1 MGNQTV
7 SNRMAK
13 DKKRRIVLLDTHAII
28 HRAYHALPDFATA
41 SGEPTG
47 ALYGV
52 STMILSIVSS
62 LNPDYIIACY
72 DMPGGTFRSEATA
85 TYKANRKKNDDELND
100 QIKKSRA
107 LMDAFGIPY
116 YEMKGYEADDLLGTL
131 SEILKKDKE
140 NEIII
145 SSGDMDTLQL
155 VDGKRVQVFTLK
167 RGLTDTVLYDE
178 KAVKE
183 RFGFGPK
190 LLPDYKGLRGD
201 PSDNI
206 IGIAGIG
213 EKTATTLIT
222 EFGTIENIYKKL
234 KKNKEDFKKAGITD
248 RIIKLLEEGEEE
260 ALFSKTLATIMRE
273 VPVDFSLPK
282 KVWKESASI
291 ENIEKVFGQFEF
303 KSLIPRFKKA
313 LTGEDVVEVKE
324 DVQKTQDVSNE
335 ELRKVSIA
343 LWLVDSEKIN
353 PKMDDILHF
362 AKTNNFNDAKK
373 FIWTEVKK
381 KNLEKVYEEIEAP
394 IIPVIKKMEDHGVIL
409 DTKYLKKLSTEYH
422 KQLEILEKEIY
433 TLAKEEFN
441 IKSPKQL
448 SEILFTKMGL
458 PTKGIKKSAS
468 GGYSTDISTL
478 EKLEEEYEIIKKIID
493 FRELQKLL
501 STYIDTLPLLV
512 KEDGRLHAEFIQH
525 GSSTGRFSSNNPNL
539 QNIPIRS
546 DLGRAIRNAF
556 VAERGWKLVS
566 FDYSQIELRIAAMF
580 SGDEYMIKTFNEGK
594 DIHAA
599 VAAKVFNVSE
609 DKVDREMRRMAKI
622 INFGILYGM
631 GVLALKKNIGTSKE
645 EAQKFYDEYFEQF
658 KSIKDYL
665 DDTKNFVRKFG
676 YTETLFKR
684 RRYFGGI
691 NSTLPFIRAM
701 AERMAINAPIQ
712 GTNADIVKVAMKMI
726 DERIEKEGLSDKV
739 FPILQIHDE
748 LVYEMEESVV
758 EKIVPIIEDI
768 MEHVLENSFIHYK
781 PEVPIEVNFAIG
793 DNWGEL
799 K

>member
-1 MGNQTV
+1 MSKEN
-7 SNRMAK
+7 
-13 DKKRRIVLLDTHAII
+13 KKRIVLLDTHAII

-47 ALYGV
+47 ALYGL
-52 STMILSIVSS
+52 STMVLSILNT

-72 DMPGGTFRSEATA
+72 DMPGGTFRSEATV

-100 QIKKSRA
+100 QIKKSRD
-107 LMDAFGIPY
+107 LMDAFSIPY
-116 YEMKGYEADDLLGTL
+116 YEKKGYEADDLLGTL
-131 SEILKKDKE
+131 AEILKKDKD

-155 VDGKRVQVFTLK
+155 VDKKAVQVFTLK

-222 EFGTIENIYKKL
+222 EFGTIEDIYKKL
-234 KKNKEDFKKAGITD
+234 SKDKAAFKKAGITD
-248 RIIKLLEEGEEE
+248 RIVKLLEEGEEE
-260 ALFSKTLATIMRE
+260 ALFSKTLATIMRD
-273 VPVDFSLPK
+273 VPVEFSLPK
-282 KVWKESASI
+282 KIWKESVSL
-291 ENIEKVFGQFEF
+291 ENIEKVCERFEF
-303 KSLIPRFKKA
+303 KSLSGRFKKV
-313 LTGEDVVEVKE
+313 LTGEGAPEVKE
-324 DVQKTQDVSNE
+324 DVQESQNISNE
-335 ELRKVSIA
+335 DLRKVAIA
-343 LWLVDSEKIN
+343 LWLIDSEKIN
-353 PKMDDILHF
+353 AKIEDILNF
-362 AKTNNFNDAKK
+362 AKTRNFEEAKK
-373 FIWTEVKK
+373 IIWKEVKK
-381 KNLEKVYEEIEAP
+381 RNLEKVYEEIEAP
-394 IIPVIKKMEDHGVIL
+394 IIPVIKKMEDRGVLL
-409 DTKYLKKLSTEYH
+409 DTRYLKKLSKDYH
-422 KQLEILEKEIY
+422 KKLEILEKDIY
-433 TLAKEEFN
+433 KISGEEFN

-448 SEILFTKMGL
+448 SEVLFTKMAL

-478 EKLEEEYEIIKKIID
+478 EKLEEEHKIIKKIID

-501 STYIDTLPLLV
+501 STYIDVLPDLV

-539 QNIPIRS
+539 QNIPTRS
-546 DLGRAIRNAF
+546 DLGRAIRDAF
-556 VAERGWKLVS
+556 VAESGWKLVS

-594 DIHAA
+594 DIHGA
-599 VAAKVFNVSE
+599 VAAKVFNVAE

-691 NSTLPFIRAM
+691 NSKLPFIRAM

-712 GTNADIVKVAMKMI
+712 GTSADIIKLAMKMV

-748 LVYEMEESVV
+748 LIYEIKEDVV
-758 EKIVPIIEDI
+758 EKVTPIIKDI
-768 MEHVLENSFIHYK
+768 MEHVLENSFIKYK
-781 PEVPIEVNFAIG
+781 PEVPLDVNFAAG
-793 DNWGEL
+793 NNWGS
-799 K
+799 

>member
-1 MGNQTV
+1 MPKEN
-7 SNRMAK
+7 
-13 DKKRRIVLLDTHAII
+13 KKRIVLLDTHAII

-47 ALYGV
+47 ALYGL
-52 STMILSIVSS
+52 STMILSILGT

-100 QIKKSRA
+100 QIKKSRD
-107 LMDAFGIPY
+107 LMDAFSIPY
-116 YEMKGYEADDLLGTL
+116 YEKKGYEADDLLGTL
-131 SEILKKDKE
+131 AEILKKDKD

-155 VDGKRVQVFTLK
+155 VDKKAVQVFTLK

-190 LLPDYKGLRGD
+190 MLPDYKGLRGD

-222 EFGTIENIYKKL
+222 EFGTIEDIYKKL
-234 KKNKEDFKKAGITD
+234 AKDKAAFKKAGITD
-248 RIIKLLEEGEEE
+248 RIVKLLEEGQEE
-260 ALFSKTLATIMRE
+260 ALFSKTLATIMRD
-273 VPVDFSLPK
+273 VPVEFSMPEK
-282 KVWKESASI
+282 KWKDSANL
-291 ENIEKVFGQFEF
+291 ENIEKVCERFEF
-303 KSLIPRFKKA
+303 KSLAGRFKKV
-313 LTGEDVVEVKE
+313 LTGESAPEVKE
-324 DVQKTQDVSNE
+324 DVQESQNVSDE
-335 ELRKVSIA
+335 DLRKVSIA
-343 LWLVDSEKIN
+343 LWLIDSEKIN
-353 PKMDDILHF
+353 AKMDDILNF
-362 AKTNNFNDAKK
+362 AKTKNFDEAKK
-373 FIWTEVKK
+373 IIWKEVKK
-381 KNLEKVYEEIEAP
+381 RNLEKVYEEIEAP
-394 IIPVIKKMEDHGVIL
+394 IIPVIKKMQDRGVRL
-409 DTKYLKKLSTEYH
+409 DTSYLKKLSTEYH
-422 KQLEILEKEIY
+422 KKLEILEKDIY
-433 TLAKEEFN
+433 KLAGEEFN

-448 SEILFTKMGL
+448 SEILFTKMAL

-478 EKLEEEYEIIKKIID
+478 EKLEEEYPIIKKIID

-501 STYIDTLPLLV
+501 STYIDVLPALV

-539 QNIPIRS
+539 QNIPTRS
-546 DLGRAIRNAF
+546 DLGRAIRDAF
-556 VAERGWKLVS
+556 VAEPGWKLVS
-566 FDYSQIELRIAAMF
+566 FDYSQVELRIAAMF
-580 SGDEYMIKTFNEGK
+580 SGDEYMIRTFKEGK

-599 VAAKVFNVSE
+599 VAAKVFKVPE
-609 DKVDREMRRMAKI
+609 EKVDKEMRRMAKI

-631 GVLALKKNIGTSKE
+631 GVLALKKNISTSKE

-658 KSIKDYL
+658 SSIKDYL

-712 GTNADIVKVAMKMI
+712 GTSADIIKLAMKMV

-748 LVYEMEESVV
+748 LIYEIKEDVA
-758 EKIVPIIEDI
+758 EKVAPVIEDI
-768 MEHVLENSFIHYK
+768 MEHVLENSFIKYK
-781 PEVPIEVNFAIG
+781 PEVPLDVNFAVG
-793 DNWGEL
+793 NNWGEL

>member
-1 MGNQTV
+1 MK
-7 SNRMAK
+7 K
-13 DKKRRIVLLDTHAII
+13 DKNKTRIVLLDTHAII
-28 HRAYHALPDFATA
+28 HRAYHALPDFSTA

-47 ALYGV
+47 ALYGL
-52 STMILSIVSS
+52 STMILSIIST
-62 LNPDYIIACY
+62 LEPDHIIACY
-72 DMPGGTFRSEATA
+72 DMPGGTFRSEADV

-116 YEMKGYEADDLLGTL
+116 YEKKGFEADDLLGTL
-131 SEILKKDKE
+131 AEVLKKDKT
-140 NEIII
+140 NEVII

-155 VDGKRVQVFTLK
+155 VDGKKVQVFTLK

-178 KAVKE
+178 KAVKL

-222 EFGTIENIYKKL
+222 EFGTIEDIYKKL
-234 KKNKEDFKKAGITD
+234 KKDKTAFKKAGVTD
-248 RIIKLLEEGEEE
+248 RIVKLLEEGEEE
-260 ALFSKTLATIMRE
+260 ALFSKTLATIMRD
-273 VPVDFSLPK
+273 VPVEFSLPEK
-282 KVWKESASI
+282 KWIESVNL
-291 ENIEKVFGQFEF
+291 ENVEKVCERFEF
-303 KSLIPRFKKA
+303 KTLAGRFHKII
-313 LTGEDVVEVKE
+313 TGENPVQKEVEGTKEEDISKE
-324 DVQKTQDVSNE
+324 DLK
-335 ELRKVSIA
+335 KVSIA
-343 LWLVDSEKIN
+343 LWVIDSEKNN
-353 PKMDDILHF
+353 PKLEDIYKW
-362 AKTNNFNDAKK
+362 AKTRDFSEAKK
-373 FIWTEVKK
+373 KIWKEVKK
-381 KNLEKVYEEIEAP
+381 KSLEKVYEEIEAP
-394 IIPVIKKMEDHGVIL
+394 IIPIVKKMEDRGVLI
-409 DTKYLKKLSTEYH
+409 DVKYLKNLGKDYH
-422 KQLEILEKEIY
+422 KKLEKIEKEIY
-433 TLAKEEFN
+433 ELAGEEFN

-448 SEILFTKMGL
+448 GEILFTKMNL

-478 EKLEEEYEIIKKIID
+478 EKLEEENKIIKKIID

-501 STYIDTLPLLV
+501 STYIDVLPDMV
-512 KEDGRLHAEFIQH
+512 AEDGRLHAEFIQH
-525 GSSTGRFSSNNPNL
+525 GAATGRFSSNNPNL
-539 QNIPIRS
+539 QNIPTRS
-546 DLGRAIRNAF
+546 DLGRAIRDAF
-556 VAERGWKLVS
+556 IATPGYKLVS
-566 FDYSQIELRIAAMF
+566 FDYSQVELRIAAMF

-599 VAAKVFNVSE
+599 VAAKVFDVPE
-609 DKVDREMRRMAKI
+609 EKVDKEMRRMAKI

-645 EAQKFYDEYFEQF
+645 EAQKFYDEYFEKF
-658 KSIKDYL
+658 SSIKNYL
-665 DDTKNFVRKFG
+665 DETKNFVRAHG

-691 NSTLPFIRAM
+691 NSTMPFVRAM

-712 GTNADIVKVAMKMI
+712 GTSADIIKIAMKMI
-726 DERIEKEGLSDKV
+726 DEKIEKEKLSQKV

-748 LVYEMEESVV
+748 LIFEIEESLV
-758 EKIVPIIEDI
+758 EKVAPEIKNI
-768 MEHVLENSFIHYK
+768 MEHVLENSFIKYK
-781 PEVPIEVNFAIG
+781 PEVPLDVNFAVG
-793 DNWGEL
+793 NNWGEL

>member
-1 MGNQTV
+1 MSKEN
-7 SNRMAK
+7 
-13 DKKRRIVLLDTHAII
+13 KKRIVLLDTHAII

-47 ALYGV
+47 ALYGL
-52 STMILSIVSS
+52 STMILSILGT

-72 DMPGGTFRSEATA
+72 DMPGGTFRSDATA

-100 QIKKSRA
+100 QIKKSRD
-107 LMDAFGIPY
+107 LMDAFSIPY
-116 YEMKGYEADDLLGTL
+116 YEKKGYEADDLLGTL
-131 SEILKKDKE
+131 AEILKKDKD

-155 VDGKRVQVFTLK
+155 VDKKAVQVFTLK

-222 EFGTIENIYKKL
+222 EFGTIEDIYKKL
-234 KKNKEDFKKAGITD
+234 AKDKTAFKKAGITD
-248 RIIKLLEEGEEE
+248 RIVKLLEEGQEE
-260 ALFSKTLATIMRE
+260 ALFSKTLATIMRD
-273 VPVDFSLPK
+273 VPVEFSMPEK
-282 KVWKESASI
+282 KWKDSANL
-291 ENIEKVFGQFEF
+291 ENIEKVCERFEF
-303 KSLIPRFKKA
+303 KSLAGRFKKV
-313 LTGEDVVEVKE
+313 LTGESAPEVKE
-324 DVQKTQDVSNE
+324 DVQESQNVSDE
-335 ELRKVSIA
+335 DLRKVSIA
-343 LWLVDSEKIN
+343 LWLIDSEKIN
-353 PKMDDILHF
+353 AKMDDILNF
-362 AKTNNFNDAKK
+362 AKTKNFDEAKK
-373 FIWTEVKK
+373 IIWKEVKK
-381 KNLEKVYEEIEAP
+381 RNLEKVYEEIEAP
-394 IIPVIKKMEDHGVIL
+394 IIPVIKKMQDRGVRL
-409 DTKYLKKLSTEYH
+409 DTAYLKKLSTEYH
-422 KQLEILEKEIY
+422 KKLEILEKDIY
-433 TLAKEEFN
+433 KLAGEEFN

-448 SEILFTKMGL
+448 SEILFTKMAL

-478 EKLEEEYEIIKKIID
+478 EKLEEEYPIIKKIID

-501 STYIDTLPLLV
+501 STYIDVLPALV

-539 QNIPIRS
+539 QNIPTRS
-546 DLGRAIRNAF
+546 DLGRAIRDAF
-556 VAERGWKLVS
+556 VAEPGWKLVS
-566 FDYSQIELRIAAMF
+566 FDYSQVELRIAAMF
-580 SGDEYMIKTFNEGK
+580 SGDEYMIRTFKEGK

-599 VAAKVFNVSE
+599 VAAKVFKVPE
-609 DKVDREMRRMAKI
+609 EKVDKEMRRMAKI

-658 KSIKDYL
+658 SSIKNYL

-712 GTNADIVKVAMKMI
+712 GTSADIIKLAMKMV

-748 LVYEMEESVV
+748 LIYEIKEDVA
-758 EKIVPIIEDI
+758 EKVAPIIEDI
-768 MEHVLENSFIHYK
+768 MEHVLENSFIKYK
-781 PEVPIEVNFAIG
+781 PEVPLDVNFAVG
-793 DNWGEL
+793 NNWGEL

>member
-72 DMPGGTFRSEATA
+72 DMPGGTFRSEATP

>member
-1 MGNQTV
+1 MK
-7 SNRMAK
+7 K
-13 DKKRRIVLLDTHAII
+13 DNNKKRIVLLDTHAII
-28 HRAYHALPDFATA
+28 HRAYHAIPDFSTS

-47 ALYGV
+47 ALYGL
-52 STMILSIVSS
+52 SSMILSIVGT
-62 LNPDYIIACY
+62 LDPDFIIACY

-100 QIKKSRA
+100 QIKKSRD

-116 YEMKGYEADDLLGTL
+116 YEKKGFEADDLLGTL
-131 SEILKKDKE
+131 AETFKQDKN
-140 NEIII
+140 NEVII

-155 VDGKRVQVFTLK
+155 VDGKKVQVFTLK
-167 RGLTDTVLYDE
+167 KGLTDTVLYDE
-178 KAVKE
+178 KAVKL

-222 EFGTIENIYKKL
+222 EFGTIEDIYKKL
-234 KKNKEDFKKAGITD
+234 KKDKTLFKKAGVTD
-248 RIIKLLEEGEEE
+248 RIVKLLEEGEEE
-260 ALFSKTLATIMRE
+260 AMFSKTLATIMRD
-273 VPVDFSLPK
+273 VPIEFSLPEK
-282 KVWKESASI
+282 AWRDSI
-291 ENIEKVFGQFEF
+291 SFKNVEKICERFEF
-303 KSLIPRFKKA
+303 KTLPNRFNKILNGEELTPKKLEEKVEEDIPK
-313 LTGEDVVEVKE
+313 D
-324 DVQKTQDVSNE
+324 

-343 LWLVDSEKIN
+343 LWVIDSEKN
-353 PKMDDILHF
+353 NAKLEDIYNF
-362 AKTNNFNDAKK
+362 AKTRDFAEAKK
-373 FIWTEVKK
+373 IIWKEVKK
-381 KNLEKVYEEIEAP
+381 KGLEKVYEEIEAP
-394 IIPVIKKMEDHGVIL
+394 IIPVIKKMEDRGVLI
-409 DTKYLKKLSTEYH
+409 DVKYLKNLGKDYH
-422 KQLEILEKEIY
+422 KKLEKIEKEIY
-433 TLAKEEFN
+433 ELADEEFN

-448 SEILFTKMGL
+448 GEILFTKMNL

-478 EKLEEEYEIIKKIID
+478 EKLEEENKIIKKIID

-501 STYIDTLPLLV
+501 STYIDVLPDMV
-512 KEDGRLHAEFIQH
+512 AEDGRLHAEFIQH
-525 GSSTGRFSSNNPNL
+525 GAATGRFSSNNPNL
-539 QNIPIRS
+539 QNIPTRS
-546 DLGRAIRNAF
+546 DLGRAIRDAF
-556 VAERGWKLVS
+556 IATPGYKLVS
-566 FDYSQIELRIAAMF
+566 FDYSQVELRIAAMF

-599 VAAKVFNVSE
+599 VAAKVFDVPE
-609 DKVDREMRRMAKI
+609 EKVDKEMRRMAKI

-658 KSIKDYL
+658 SSIKNYL
-665 DDTKNFVRKFG
+665 DETKNFVRAHG

-691 NSTLPFIRAM
+691 NSKLPFIRAM

-712 GTNADIVKVAMKMI
+712 GTSADVIKIAMKMI
-726 DERIEKEGLSDKV
+726 DEKIEKENLGQKV

-748 LVYEMEESVV
+748 LIFEIEESLV
-758 EKIVPIIEDI
+758 EKIAPEIQNI
-768 MEHVLENSFIHYK
+768 MEHVLENSFIKYK
-781 PEVPIEVNFAIG
+781 PEVPLDVNFAVG
-793 DNWGEL
+793 NNWGEL

>member
-1 MGNQTV
+1 
-7 SNRMAK
+7 
-13 DKKRRIVLLDTHAII
+13 
-28 HRAYHALPDFATA
+28 ALPDFATA

>member
-1 MGNQTV
+1 M
-7 SNRMAK
+7 
-13 DKKRRIVLLDTHAII
+13 DKKNKKRIVLLDTHAII

-47 ALYGV
+47 ALYGL
-52 STMILSIVSS
+52 STMILSIAST

-107 LMDAFGIPY
+107 LMDAFSIPY
-116 YEMKGYEADDLLGTL
+116 YEKKGYEADDLLGTL
-131 SEILKKDKE
+131 SEILKKDKD

-155 VDGKRVQVFTLK
+155 VDKKQVQVFTLK

-178 KAVKE
+178 KVVKD

-222 EFGTIENIYKKL
+222 EFGTIEEIYKKL
-234 KKNKEDFKKAGITD
+234 KKGKEVFKKAGITD

-260 ALFSKTLATIMRE
+260 ALFSKTLATIMCT

-282 KVWKESASI
+282 KSWKELI
-291 ENIEKVFGQFEF
+291 DFKHIEKVFERFEF
-303 KSLIPRFKKA
+303 KSLGARFRKVI
-313 LTGEDVVEVKE
+313 TGENIPLPVVEDEKE
-324 DVQKTQDVSNE
+324 KQNISDE

-343 LWLVDSEKIN
+343 LWLLDSEKTN
-353 PKMDDILHF
+353 PKIDDILDF
-362 AKTNNFNDAKK
+362 AKTKNFDEAKK
-373 FIWTEVKK
+373 IIWKEVKK
-381 KNLEKVYEEIEAP
+381 RNLEKVYEEIEAP
-394 IIPVIKKMEDHGVIL
+394 IIPVIKKMEDRGVL
-409 DTKYLKKLSTEYH
+409 LNTKYLKNLSTDYH
-422 KQLEILEKEIY
+422 AKLEVLEKEIY
-433 TLAKEEFN
+433 NLAGEEFN

-448 SEILFTKMGL
+448 SEILFTKLAL

-478 EKLEEEYEIIKKIID
+478 EKLEDEYEIIKKIMD

-501 STYIDTLPLLV
+501 STYIDVLPDLV
-512 KEDGRLHAEFIQH
+512 REDGRLHAEFIQH

-539 QNIPIRS
+539 QNIPTRS

-556 VAERGWKLVS
+556 VAAPGFKFVS

-580 SGDEYMIKTFNEGK
+580 AGDEYMIKTFNEGK

-599 VAAKVFNVSE
+599 VAAKVFNVTE

-658 KSIKDYL
+658 SSIKNYL

-726 DERIEKEGLSDKV
+726 DERVNKEGLGDKV

-748 LVYEMEESVV
+748 LIYEIKEDVV
-758 EKIVPIIEDI
+758 EKVAPIIEDI
-768 MEHVLENSFIHYK
+768 MEHVLENSFINYK
-781 PEVPIEVNFAIG
+781 PEVPLGVNFAIG

>member
-622 INFGILYGM
+622 I
-631 GVLALKKNIGTSKE
+631 
-645 EAQKFYDEYFEQF
+645 
-658 KSIKDYL
+658 
-665 DDTKNFVRKFG
+665 
-676 YTETLFKR
+676 
-684 RRYFGGI
+684 I
-691 NSTLPFIRAM
+691 NP
-701 AERMAINAPIQ
+701 
-712 GTNADIVKVAMKMI
+712 
-726 DERIEKEGLSDKV
+726 
-739 FPILQIHDE
+739 
-748 LVYEMEESVV
+748 
-758 EKIVPIIEDI
+758 
-768 MEHVLENSFIHYK
+768 
-781 PEVPIEVNFAIG
+781 
-793 DNWGEL
+793 
-799 K
+799 

>member
-1 MGNQTV
+1 MENK
-7 SNRMAK
+7 N
-13 DKKRRIVLLDTHAII
+13 KKRRIVLLDTHAII

-131 SEILKKDKE
+131 SEILKKDKD

-178 KAVKE
+178 KTVKE

-190 LLPDYKGLRGD
+190 LLPDFKGLRGD

-234 KKNKEDFKKAGITD
+234 KKDKEAFKKVGITD
-248 RIIKLLEEGEEE
+248 RIVKLLEEGEEE

-273 VPVDFSLPK
+273 VPVKFSLPK
-282 KVWKESASI
+282 KVWKESASM

-303 KSLIPRFKKA
+303 KSLIPRFKKV
-313 LTGEDVVEVKE
+313 LTGEEVIEVKE

-343 LWLVDSEKIN
+343 LWLIDSEKTN
-353 PKMDDILHF
+353 PKMDDILNF
-362 AKTNNFNDAKK
+362 AKTQNFNDAKK
-373 FIWTEVKK
+373 VIWMEVKK

-409 DTKYLKKLSTEYH
+409 DTKYLKNLSSEYH
-422 KQLEILEKEIY
+422 KKLDILEKEIY
-433 TLAKEEFN
+433 KLAGEEFN

-478 EKLEEEYEIIKKIID
+478 EKLEEEFEIIKKIID

-539 QNIPIRS
+539 QNIPTRS

-556 VAERGWKLVS
+556 VAEKGFKFVS

-580 SGDEYMIKTFNEGK
+580 SGDDYMIKTFNEGK

-599 VAAKVFNVSE
+599 VAAKVFNVPE

-658 KSIKDYL
+658 SSIKNYL

-712 GTNADIVKVAMKMI
+712 GTSADIIKLAMKMA
-726 DERIEKEGLSDKV
+726 DERMEKEGLDNKV

-748 LVYEMEESVV
+748 LIYEIEESVADKAS
-758 EKIVPIIEDI
+758 KIIKDT
-768 MEHVLENSFIHYK
+768 MEHVLENSFIKYK
-781 PEVPIEVNFAIG
+781 PEVPLEVNFAIG

>member
-1 MGNQTV
+1 MSKEN
-7 SNRMAK
+7 
-13 DKKRRIVLLDTHAII
+13 KKRIVLLDTHAII

-47 ALYGV
+47 ALYGL
-52 STMILSIVSS
+52 STMILSILGT

-100 QIKKSRA
+100 QIKKSRD
-107 LMDAFGIPY
+107 LMDAFSIPY
-116 YEMKGYEADDLLGTL
+116 YEKKGYEADDLLGTL
-131 SEILKKDKE
+131 AEILKKDKD

-155 VDGKRVQVFTLK
+155 VDKKAVQVFTLK

-190 LLPDYKGLRGD
+190 MLPDYKGLRGD

-222 EFGTIENIYKKL
+222 EFGTIEDIYKKL
-234 KKNKEDFKKAGITD
+234 AKDKTAFKKAGITD
-248 RIIKLLEEGEEE
+248 RIVKLLEEGQEE
-260 ALFSKTLATIMRE
+260 ALFSKTLATIMRD
-273 VPVDFSLPK
+273 VPVDFSMPEK
-282 KVWKESASI
+282 KWKDSANL
-291 ENIEKVFGQFEF
+291 ENIEKVCERFEF
-303 KSLIPRFKKA
+303 KSLAGRFKKV
-313 LTGEDVVEVKE
+313 LTGESAPEVKE
-324 DVQKTQDVSNE
+324 DVQESQNVSDE
-335 ELRKVSIA
+335 DLRKVSIA
-343 LWLVDSEKIN
+343 LWLIDSEKIN
-353 PKMDDILHF
+353 AKMDDILNF
-362 AKTNNFNDAKK
+362 AKTKNFDEAKK
-373 FIWTEVKK
+373 TIWKEVKK
-381 KNLEKVYEEIEAP
+381 RNLEKVYEEIEAP
-394 IIPVIKKMEDHGVIL
+394 IIPVIKKMQDRGVRL

-422 KQLEILEKEIY
+422 KKLEILEKDIY
-433 TLAKEEFN
+433 KLAGEEFN

-448 SEILFTKMGL
+448 SEILFTKMAL

-478 EKLEEEYEIIKKIID
+478 EKLEEEYPIIKKIID

-501 STYIDTLPLLV
+501 STYIDVLPALV

-539 QNIPIRS
+539 QNIPTRS
-546 DLGRAIRNAF
+546 DLGRAIRDAF
-556 VAERGWKLVS
+556 VAESGWKLVS
-566 FDYSQIELRIAAMF
+566 FDYSQVELRIAAMF
-580 SGDEYMIKTFNEGK
+580 SGDEYMIRTFKEGK

-599 VAAKVFNVSE
+599 VAAKVFKVPE
-609 DKVDREMRRMAKI
+609 EKVDKEMRRMAKI

-658 KSIKDYL
+658 SSIKNYL

-712 GTNADIVKVAMKMI
+712 GTSADIIKLAMKMV

-748 LVYEMEESVV
+748 LIYEIKEDVA
-758 EKIVPIIEDI
+758 EKVAPIIEDI
-768 MEHVLENSFIHYK
+768 MEHVLENSFIKYK
-781 PEVPIEVNFAIG
+781 PEVPLDVNFVVG
-793 DNWGEL
+793 NNWGEL

>member
-1 MGNQTV
+1 MSKEN
-7 SNRMAK
+7 
-13 DKKRRIVLLDTHAII
+13 KKRIVLLDTHAII

-47 ALYGV
+47 ALYGL
-52 STMILSIVSS
+52 STMILSILGT

-100 QIKKSRA
+100 QIKKSRD
-107 LMDAFGIPY
+107 LMDAFSIPY
-116 YEMKGYEADDLLGTL
+116 YEKKGYEADDLLGTL
-131 SEILKKDKE
+131 AEILKKDKD

-155 VDGKRVQVFTLK
+155 VDKKAVQVFTLK

-178 KAVKE
+178 KAVKA

-190 LLPDYKGLRGD
+190 MLPDYKGLRGD

-222 EFGTIENIYKKL
+222 SFGTIEDIYKKL
-234 KKNKEDFKKAGITD
+234 AKDKTAFKKAGITD
-248 RIIKLLEEGEEE
+248 RIVKLLEEGQEE
-260 ALFSKTLATIMRE
+260 ALFSKTLATIMRD
-273 VPVDFSLPK
+273 VPVEFSMPEK
-282 KVWKESASI
+282 KWKDSANL
-291 ENIEKVFGQFEF
+291 ENIEKVCERFEF
-303 KSLIPRFKKA
+303 KSLSGRFKKV
-313 LTGEDVVEVKE
+313 LTGESAPEVKE
-324 DVQKTQDVSNE
+324 DVQESQNVSDE
-335 ELRKVSIA
+335 DLRKVSIA
-343 LWLVDSEKIN
+343 LWLIDSEKIN
-353 PKMDDILHF
+353 PKMDDILDF
-362 AKTNNFNDAKK
+362 AKTKNFDEAKK
-373 FIWTEVKK
+373 VIWKEVKK
-381 KNLEKVYEEIEAP
+381 RNLEKVYEEIEAP
-394 IIPVIKKMEDHGVIL
+394 IIPIVKKMQDRGVRL

-422 KQLEILEKEIY
+422 KKLEILEKQIY
-433 TLAKEEFN
+433 KLAGEEFN

-448 SEILFTKMGL
+448 SEILFTKMAL

-478 EKLEEEYEIIKKIID
+478 EKLEEDYPIIKKIID

-501 STYIDTLPLLV
+501 STYIDVLPALV
-512 KEDGRLHAEFIQH
+512 KEDGRLHAEFLQH
-525 GSSTGRFSSNNPNL
+525 GTSTGRFSSNNPNL
-539 QNIPIRS
+539 QNIPTRS
-546 DLGRAIRNAF
+546 DLGRAIRDAF
-556 VAERGWKLVS
+556 VAEPGWKLVS
-566 FDYSQIELRIAAMF
+566 FDYSQVELRIAAMF
-580 SGDEYMIKTFNEGK
+580 SGDEYMIRTFKEGK

-599 VAAKVFNVSE
+599 VAAKVFKVPE
-609 DKVDREMRRMAKI
+609 EKVDKEMRRMAKI

-658 KSIKDYL
+658 SSIKDYL

-726 DERIEKEGLSDKV
+726 DERMEKEGLSDKV

-748 LVYEMEESVV
+748 LIYEIKEDVA
-758 EKIVPIIEDI
+758 EKVAPIIEDI
-768 MEHVLENSFIHYK
+768 MEHVLENSFIKYK
-781 PEVPIEVNFAIG
+781 PEVPLDVNFAVG
-793 DNWGEL
+793 NNWGEL

>member
-1 MGNQTV
+1 MSKEN
-7 SNRMAK
+7 
-13 DKKRRIVLLDTHAII
+13 KKRIVLLDTHAII

-47 ALYGV
+47 ALYGL
-52 STMILSIVSS
+52 STMVLSILST

-100 QIKKSRA
+100 QIKKSRD
-107 LMDAFGIPY
+107 LMDAFSIPY
-116 YEMKGYEADDLLGTL
+116 YEKKGYEADDLLGTL
-131 SEILKKDKE
+131 AEILKKDKD

-155 VDGKRVQVFTLK
+155 VDKKQVQVFTLK

-178 KAVKE
+178 KAVKL

-222 EFGTIENIYKKL
+222 SFGTIEDIYKKL
-234 KKNKEDFKKAGITD
+234 AKDKTAFKKVGVTD
-248 RIIKLLEEGEEE
+248 RIVKLLEDGQEE
-260 ALFSKTLATIMRE
+260 ALFSKTLATIMRD
-273 VPVDFSLPK
+273 VPVDFSMPEK
-282 KVWKESASI
+282 KWKDSANL
-291 ENIEKVFGQFEF
+291 ENIEKVCERFEF
-303 KSLIPRFKKA
+303 KSLAGRFKKV
-313 LTGEDVVEVKE
+313 LTGESAPEIKE
-324 DVQKTQDVSNE
+324 DVQESQNVSNE
-335 ELRKVSIA
+335 DLRKVSIA
-343 LWLVDSEKIN
+343 LWLIDSEKIN
-353 PKMDDILHF
+353 AKMDDILNF
-362 AKTNNFNDAKK
+362 AKTKNFDEAKK
-373 FIWTEVKK
+373 IIWKEVKK
-381 KNLEKVYEEIEAP
+381 RNLEKVYEEIEAP
-394 IIPVIKKMEDHGVIL
+394 IIPVIKKMEDRGVLL
-409 DTKYLKKLSTEYH
+409 DTKYLKVLSKDYH
-422 KQLEILEKEIY
+422 SKLEILEKEIY
-433 TLAKEEFN
+433 KLAGEEFN

-448 SEILFTKMGL
+448 SEILFTKMAL

-478 EKLEEEYEIIKKIID
+478 EKLEEEYPIIKKIID

-501 STYIDTLPLLV
+501 STYIDVLPELV

-539 QNIPIRS
+539 QNIPTRT
-546 DLGRAIRNAF
+546 DLGRAIRDAF
-556 VAERGWKLVS
+556 IAEPGWKLVS
-566 FDYSQIELRIAAMF
+566 FDYSQVELRIAAMF
-580 SGDEYMIKTFNEGK
+580 SGDEYMIKTFKEGK

-599 VAAKVFNVSE
+599 VAAKVFGVTE
-609 DKVDREMRRMAKI
+609 DKVDKEMRRMAKI

-658 KSIKDYL
+658 SSIKNYL
-665 DDTKNFVRKFG
+665 DDTKNFVRKFS

-712 GTNADIVKVAMKMI
+712 GTNADIVKVAMKMV

-748 LVYEMEESVV
+748 LIYEIKADVA
-758 EKIVPIIEDI
+758 EKVAPIIEDI
-768 MEHVLENSFIHYK
+768 MEHVLENSFIKYK
-781 PEVPIEVNFAIG
+781 PEVPLDVNFAVG
-793 DNWGEL
+793 NNWGEL

>member
-1 MGNQTV
+1 MK
-7 SNRMAK
+7 K
-13 DKKRRIVLLDTHAII
+13 DNSKKRIVLLDTHAII
-28 HRAYHALPDFATA
+28 HRAYHALPDFSTS

-47 ALYGV
+47 ALYGL
-52 STMILSIVSS
+52 SSMILSIVGT
-62 LNPDYIIACY
+62 LNPDFIIACY
-72 DMPGGTFRSEATA
+72 DMPGGTFRSEADS

-100 QIKKSRA
+100 QIKKSRD

-116 YEMKGYEADDLLGTL
+116 YEKKGFEADDLLGTL
-131 SEILKKDKE
+131 AETLKQDKN
-140 NEIII
+140 NEVII

-155 VDGKRVQVFTLK
+155 VDGKKVQVFTLK
-167 RGLTDTVLYDE
+167 KGLTDTVLYDE
-178 KAVKE
+178 KAVKL

-222 EFGTIENIYKKL
+222 EFGTIEDIYKKL
-234 KKNKEDFKKAGITD
+234 KKDKTAFKKAGVTD
-248 RIIKLLEEGEEE
+248 RIVKLLEEGEEE
-260 ALFSKTLATIMRE
+260 ALFSKTLATIMRD
-273 VPVDFSLPK
+273 VPVEFSLPEK
-282 KVWKESASI
+282 TWRDSI
-291 ENIEKVFGQFEF
+291 SIKNVEKICERFEF
-303 KSLIPRFKKA
+303 KTLPSRFNKILNGEELPTKKEEEKVEEDIPK
-313 LTGEDVVEVKE
+313 D
-324 DVQKTQDVSNE
+324 

-343 LWLVDSEKIN
+343 LWVIDSEKN
-353 PKMDDILHF
+353 NAKLEDIYNF
-362 AKTNNFNDAKK
+362 AKTRNFDEAKK
-373 FIWTEVKK
+373 IIWKEVKK
-381 KNLEKVYEEIEAP
+381 KGLEKVYEEIEAP
-394 IIPVIKKMEDHGVIL
+394 IIPVIKKMEDRGVLI
-409 DTKYLKKLSTEYH
+409 DVKYLKNLGKDYH
-422 KQLEILEKEIY
+422 KKLEKIEKEIY
-433 TLAKEEFN
+433 ELAGEEFN

-448 SEILFTKMGL
+448 GEILFTKMNL

-468 GGYSTDISTL
+468 GGYSTDIGTL
-478 EKLEEEYEIIKKIID
+478 EKLEEENKIIKKIID

-501 STYIDTLPLLV
+501 STYIDVLPDMV
-512 KEDGRLHAEFIQH
+512 AEDGRLHAEFIQH
-525 GSSTGRFSSNNPNL
+525 GAATGRFSSNNPNL
-539 QNIPIRS
+539 QNIPTRS

-556 VAERGWKLVS
+556 IATPGYKLVS
-566 FDYSQIELRIAAMF
+566 FDYSQVELRIAAMF

-599 VAAKVFNVSE
+599 VAAKVFDVPE
-609 DKVDREMRRMAKI
+609 EKVDKEMRRMAKI

-645 EAQKFYDEYFEQF
+645 EAQKFYDEYFEKF
-658 KSIKDYL
+658 SSIRNYL
-665 DDTKNFVRKFG
+665 DETKNFVRAHG

-691 NSTLPFIRAM
+691 NSKLPFIRAM

-712 GTNADIVKVAMKMI
+712 GTSADVIKIAMKMI
-726 DERIEKEGLSDKV
+726 DERMEKENLSQKV

-748 LVYEMEESVV
+748 LIFEIEESLV
-758 EKIVPIIEDI
+758 EKVAPEIQNI
-768 MEHVLENSFIHYK
+768 MEHVLENSFIKYK
-781 PEVPIEVNFAIG
+781 PEVPLDVNFEVG

>member
-1 MGNQTV
+1 MNKTQ
-7 SNRMAK
+7 
-13 DKKRRIVLLDTHAII
+13 KKRIVLLDTHAII
-28 HRAYHALPDFATA
+28 HRAYHALPDFSTS

-47 ALYGV
+47 ALYGL
-52 STMILSIVSS
+52 STMILTLIQT

-72 DMPGGTFRSEATA
+72 DMPGGTFRSVATP

-100 QIKKSRA
+100 QIKKSRG

-116 YEMKGYEADDLLGTL
+116 YEKKGYEADDLLGTL
-131 SEILKKDKE
+131 SEILKKDGD
-140 NEIII
+140 NEVII

-155 VDGKRVQVFTLK
+155 VDKKQVQVFTLK

-178 KAVKE
+178 KAVKD

-222 EFGTIENIYKKL
+222 EFGTIQDIYKKL
-234 KKNKEDFKKAGITD
+234 KKDKEAFKKAGITD
-248 RIIKLLEEGEEE
+248 RIVKLLEEGEEE
-260 ALFSKTLATIMRE
+260 ALFSKTLATIVRD
-273 VPVDFSLPK
+273 VPVSFALPEK
-282 KVWKESASI
+282 KWREDVQL
-291 ENIEKVFGQFEF
+291 ENIEKFCTQFEF
-303 KSLIPRFKKA
+303 KSLPSRFRKI
-313 LTGEDVVEVKE
+313 LTGEVVPEKVEEEKE
-324 DVQKTQDVSNE
+324 INVSKE
-335 ELRKVSIA
+335 EIRKVSIA
-343 LWLVDSEKIN
+343 LWLIDSEKTN
-353 PKMDDILHF
+353 PKIDDILQF
-362 AKTNNFNDAKK
+362 GKTKDFDEAKK
-373 FIWTEVKK
+373 SIWKEVKK
-381 KNLEKVYEEIEAP
+381 RNLEKVYEEIEAP
-394 IIPVIKKMEDHGVIL
+394 IIPVIQKMEDRGVRL
-409 DTKYLKKLSTEYH
+409 DTQYLKTLSVDYH
-422 KQLEILEKEIY
+422 KKLEALEKEIH
-433 TLAKEEFN
+433 AFAGEEFN

-448 SEILFTKMGL
+448 SEILFTKLGL
-458 PTKGIKKSAS
+458 PTKGIKKSAT

-478 EKLEEEYEIIKKIID
+478 EKLEDDHEIIKKIID

-501 STYIDTLPLLV
+501 STYIDVLPDLV

-539 QNIPIRS
+539 QNIPTRS
-546 DLGRAIRNAF
+546 ELGRVIRNAF
-556 VAERGWKLVS
+556 VAAPGWKLIS

-580 SGDEYMIKTFNEGK
+580 AADDYMIKTFNEGK

-599 VAAKVFNVSE
+599 VAAKVFNVRE

-631 GVLALKKNIGTSKE
+631 GVLALKKNIGTTKE

-658 KSIKDYL
+658 SSIKNYL

-712 GTNADIVKVAMKMI
+712 GTSADIIKLAMKMI
-726 DERIEKEGLSDKV
+726 DDVIEKEGLSSSV

-748 LVYEMEESVV
+748 LIYEVKEDVV
-758 EKIVPIIEDI
+758 QKVAPMIETI
-768 MEHVLENSFIHYK
+768 MEQVLENSFIHHK
-781 PEVPIEVNFAIG
+781 PEVPLDVNFAVG
-793 DNWGEL
+793 DNWGDL

>member
-1 MGNQTV
+1 MPDLKN
-7 SNRMAK
+7 
-13 DKKRRIVLLDTHAII
+13 KKRIVLLDTHAII
-28 HRAYHALPDFATA
+28 HRAYHALPDFSTA

-47 ALYGV
+47 ALYGL
-52 STMILSIVSS
+52 STMILSIAST

-72 DMPGGTFRSEATA
+72 DMPGGTFRSEQAS

-107 LMDAFGIPY
+107 LMDAFSIPY
-116 YEMKGYEADDLLGTL
+116 YEKKGYEADDLLGTL
-131 SEILKKDKE
+131 AEILKKDND
-140 NEIII
+140 NEVII

-155 VDGKRVQVFTLK
+155 VDKKQVQVFTLK

-178 KAVKE
+178 KAVKD

-190 LLPDYKGLRGD
+190 MLPDYKGLRGD

-222 EFGTIENIYKKL
+222 EFGSIEDIYKKL
-234 KKNKEDFKKAGITD
+234 KKSKEAFKKAGITD
-248 RIIKLLEEGEEE
+248 RIVKLLEEGEEE
-260 ALFSKTLATIMRE
+260 ALFSKTLATIMRD
-273 VPVDFSLPK
+273 VPVEFSLPEK
-282 KVWKESASI
+282 HWKESVDFKH
-291 ENIEKVFGQFEF
+291 IEKVFERFEF
-303 KSLIPRFKKA
+303 KSLGSRFRKVI
-313 LTGEDVVEVKE
+313 TGENTQVEAIE
-324 DVQKTQDVSNE
+324 DQQETQSVSDE

-343 LWLVDSEKIN
+343 LWLIDSEKTN
-353 PKMDDILHF
+353 PKIDDILDF
-362 AKTNNFNDAKK
+362 AKTRSFDEAKK
-373 FIWTEVKK
+373 IIWKEVKK
-381 KNLEKVYEEIEAP
+381 RNLEKVYEEIEAP
-394 IIPVIKKMEDHGVIL
+394 IIPVIKKMEDRGVLL
-409 DTKYLKKLSTEYH
+409 DTKYLKVLSKDYH
-422 KQLEILEKEIY
+422 KKLDVLEKDIY
-433 TLAKEEFN
+433 KIAGEEFN

-448 SEILFTKMGL
+448 SEILFTKMAL

-478 EKLEEEYEIIKKIID
+478 EKLEDEYEIIKKIMD

-501 STYIDTLPLLV
+501 STYIDVLPDLV
-512 KEDGRLHAEFIQH
+512 REDGRLHAEFIQH

-539 QNIPIRS
+539 QNIPTRS

-556 VAERGWKLVS
+556 VAAPGFKFVS

-580 SGDEYMIKTFNEGK
+580 AGDEYMIKTFNEGK

-599 VAAKVFNVSE
+599 VAAKVFNVTE

-658 KSIKDYL
+658 GSIKNYL

-712 GTNADIVKVAMKMI
+712 GTSADIIKLAMKMI
-726 DERIEKEGLSDKV
+726 DGRIDKEGLNDKV

-748 LVYEMEESVV
+748 LIYEIEESVA
-758 EKIVPIIEDI
+758 EKASKIIEDT
-768 MEHVLENSFIHYK
+768 MEHVLENSFIKYI
-781 PEVPIEVNFAIG
+781 PEVPLNVNFAIG
-793 DNWGEL
+793 NNWGEL

>member
-1 MGNQTV
+1 MKENK
-7 SNRMAK
+7 S
-13 DKKRRIVLLDTHAII
+13 KKRIVLLDTHAII
-28 HRAYHALPDFATA
+28 HRAYHALPDFSTS

-47 ALYGV
+47 ALYGL
-52 STMILSIVSS
+52 STMILNLVSS
-62 LNPDYIIACY
+62 LNPNYIIACY
-72 DMPGGTFRSEATA
+72 DMPGGTFRSEVAV
-85 TYKANRKKNDDELND
+85 TYKANRKKGDDELID
-100 QIKKSRA
+100 QIKKSRS

-116 YEMKGYEADDLLGTL
+116 YEKKGFEADDLLGTL
-131 SEILKKDKE
+131 AEILKKDKT
-140 NEIII
+140 NEVIIA
-145 SSGDMDTLQL
+145 SGDMDTLQL
-155 VDGKRVQVFTLK
+155 VHKKQVKVFTLK
-167 RGLTDTVLYDE
+167 KGLNDTILYDE
-178 KAVKE
+178 DAVKE
-183 RFGFGPK
+183 RFGFGPE

-222 EFGTIENIYKKL
+222 TFGKIENIYKKL
-234 KKNKEDFKKAGITD
+234 KKDKKAFKEVGITD
-248 RIIKLLEEGEEE
+248 RIVGLLEEGEEE
-260 ALFSKTLATIMRE
+260 ALFSKTLATIVRDVTLE
-273 VPVDFSLPK
+273 FNFPEK
-282 KVWKESASI
+282 KWKDGVSF
-291 ENIEKVFGQFEF
+291 ENIEKICQRFEF
-303 KSLIPRFKKA
+303 RSLPARFRKI
-313 LTGEDVVEVKE
+313 LTGEDVPEEKPEEVLNVPE
-324 DVQKTQDVSNE
+324 D

-343 LWLVDSEKIN
+343 LWLIDSEKTN
-353 PKMDDILHF
+353 PKLEDILNF
-362 AKTNNFNDAKK
+362 AKTRDFDKAKK
-373 FIWTEVKK
+373 AIWKEVKK
-381 KNLEKVYEEIEAP
+381 RNLEKVYEEIEAP
-394 IIPVIKKMEDHGVIL
+394 IIPVISKMEKRGVLL
-409 DTKYLKKLSTEYH
+409 DVKYLKDLGKKYH
-422 KQLEILEKEIY
+422 KDLEIIEKEIY
-433 TLAKEEFN
+433 KLAGEEFN

-448 SEILFTKMGL
+448 SLVLFEKMGL

-478 EKLEEEYEIIKKIID
+478 EKLVDENKIIEKIIE

-501 STYIDTLPLLV
+501 STYIDVLPSLV
-512 KEDGRLHAEFIQH
+512 KEDGRLHADFIQH

-539 QNIPIRS
+539 QNIPTRT
-546 DLGRAIRNAF
+546 DLGRVIRNAF
-556 VAERGWKLVS
+556 VAEKKWKLVS

-594 DIHAA
+594 DIHSA
-599 VAAKVFNVSE
+599 VAAKVFNVSP

-658 KSIKDYL
+658 SSIKDYL

-691 NSTLPFIRAM
+691 NSKLPFIRAM

-712 GTNADIVKVAMKMI
+712 GTSADIIKIAMKMV
-726 DERIEKEGLSDKV
+726 DEWVEKEGLSLKV

-748 LVYEMEESVV
+748 LIYEVSEDVV
-758 EKIVPIIEDI
+758 QKVAPAIKDI
-768 MEHVLENSFIHYK
+768 MEHVLENSFIKYK
-781 PEVPIEVNFAIG
+781 PEIPLDVNYMVG

>member
-1 MGNQTV
+1 MPDLKN
-7 SNRMAK
+7 
-13 DKKRRIVLLDTHAII
+13 KKRIVLLDTHAII
-28 HRAYHALPDFATA
+28 HRAYHALPDFSTA

-47 ALYGV
+47 ALYGL
-52 STMILSIVSS
+52 STMILSIAST

-72 DMPGGTFRSEATA
+72 DMPGGTFRSEQAS

-107 LMDAFGIPY
+107 LMDAFSIPY
-116 YEMKGYEADDLLGTL
+116 YEKKGYEADDLLGTL
-131 SEILKKDKE
+131 AEILKKDND
-140 NEIII
+140 NEVII

-155 VDGKRVQVFTLK
+155 VDKKQVQVFTLK

-178 KAVKE
+178 KAVKD

-190 LLPDYKGLRGD
+190 MLPDYKGLRGD

-206 IGIAGIG
+206 IGIVGIG

-222 EFGTIENIYKKL
+222 EFGSIEDIYKKL
-234 KKNKEDFKKAGITD
+234 KKSKEAFKKAGITD
-248 RIIKLLEEGEEE
+248 RIVKLLEEGEEE
-260 ALFSKTLATIMRE
+260 ALFSKTLATIMRD
-273 VPVDFSLPK
+273 VPVEFSLPEK
-282 KVWKESASI
+282 HWKESVDFKH
-291 ENIEKVFGQFEF
+291 IEKVFERFEF
-303 KSLIPRFKKA
+303 KSLGSRFRKVI
-313 LTGEDVVEVKE
+313 TGENTQVEAIE
-324 DVQKTQDVSNE
+324 DQQETQSVSDE

-343 LWLVDSEKIN
+343 LWLIDSEKTN
-353 PKMDDILHF
+353 PKIDDILDF
-362 AKTNNFNDAKK
+362 AKTRSFDEAKK
-373 FIWTEVKK
+373 IIWKEVKK
-381 KNLEKVYEEIEAP
+381 RNLEKVYEEIEAP
-394 IIPVIKKMEDHGVIL
+394 IIPVIKKMEDRGVLL
-409 DTKYLKKLSTEYH
+409 DTKYLKVLSKDYH
-422 KQLEILEKEIY
+422 KKLDVLEKDIY
-433 TLAKEEFN
+433 KIAGEEFN

-448 SEILFTKMGL
+448 SEILFTKMAL

-478 EKLEEEYEIIKKIID
+478 EKLEDEYEIIKKIMD

-501 STYIDTLPLLV
+501 STYIDVLPDLV
-512 KEDGRLHAEFIQH
+512 REDGRLHAEFIQH

-539 QNIPIRS
+539 QNIPTRS

-556 VAERGWKLVS
+556 VAAPGFKFVS

-580 SGDEYMIKTFNEGK
+580 AGDEYMIKTFNEGK

-599 VAAKVFNVSE
+599 VAAKVFNVTE

-658 KSIKDYL
+658 GSIKNYL

-712 GTNADIVKVAMKMI
+712 GTSADIIKLAMKMI
-726 DERIEKEGLSDKV
+726 DGRIDKEGLNDKV

-748 LVYEMEESVV
+748 LIYEIEESVA
-758 EKIVPIIEDI
+758 EKASKIIEDT
-768 MEHVLENSFIHYK
+768 MEHVLENSFIKYI
-781 PEVPIEVNFAIG
+781 PEVPLNVNFAIG
-793 DNWGEL
+793 NNWGEL

>member
-1 MGNQTV
+1 M
-7 SNRMAK
+7 
-13 DKKRRIVLLDTHAII
+13 KKNKNKNRIVLLDTHAII
-28 HRAYHALPDFATA
+28 HRAYHALPDFATS

-52 STMILSIVSS
+52 STIILSIIGT
-62 LNPDYIIACY
+62 LDPDYIIACY
-72 DMPGGTFRSEATA
+72 DMPGGTFRSEADA

-116 YEMKGYEADDLLGTL
+116 YEKKGFEADDLLGTL
-131 SEILKKDKE
+131 AEFLKKDKN
-140 NEIII
+140 NEVII

-155 VDGKRVQVFTLK
+155 VDGKKVQVFTLK
-167 RGLTDTVLYDE
+167 KGLTDTVLYDE
-178 KAVKE
+178 SAVKL

-222 EFGTIENIYKKL
+222 EFRTIENIYKKL
-234 KKNKEDFKKAGITD
+234 KKDKTAFKKAGITD
-248 RIIKLLEEGEEE
+248 RIVKLLEEGEEE
-260 ALFSKTLATIMRE
+260 ALFSKTLATIMRD
-273 VPVDFSLPK
+273 VPVEFSLPEK
-282 KVWKESASI
+282 IWRESIDLKNVDKVCER
-291 ENIEKVFGQFEF
+291 FEF
-303 KSLIPRFKKA
+303 KTLASRFHKT
-313 LTGEDVVEVKE
+313 LTGEVVEKKE
-324 DVQKTQDVSNE
+324 PEGTKESDIEKE

-343 LWLVDSEKIN
+343 LWLIDSEKN
-353 PKMDDILHF
+353 NAKLEDIYTF
-362 AKTNNFNDAKK
+362 AKTRDFAEAKK
-373 FIWTEVKK
+373 IIWKEVKK
-381 KNLEKVYEEIEAP
+381 KGLEKVYEEIEAP
-394 IIPVIKKMEDHGVIL
+394 IIPVIKKMEERGVLI
-409 DTKYLKKLSTEYH
+409 DVKYLKNLGKDYH
-422 KQLEILEKEIY
+422 KKLEKIEKEIY
-433 TLAKEEFN
+433 ELAGEDFN

-448 SEILFTKMGL
+448 GEILFTKMSL

-478 EKLEEEYEIIKKIID
+478 EKLEEENKIIKKIID

-501 STYIDTLPLLV
+501 STYIDVLPDMV
-512 KEDGRLHAEFIQH
+512 AEDGRLHAEFIQH
-525 GSSTGRFSSNNPNL
+525 GAATGRFSSNNPNL
-539 QNIPIRS
+539 QNIPTRS
-546 DLGRAIRNAF
+546 DLGRAIRDAF
-556 VAERGWKLVS
+556 VATPGYKLVS
-566 FDYSQIELRIAAMF
+566 FDYSQVELRIAAMF
-580 SGDEYMIKTFNEGK
+580 SGDDYMIKTFNEGK

-609 DKVDREMRRMAKI
+609 EKVDKEMRRMAKI

-645 EAQKFYDEYFEQF
+645 EAQKFYDEYFQQF
-658 KSIKDYL
+658 SSIKNYL
-665 DDTKNFVRKFG
+665 DETKNFVRAHG

-691 NSTLPFIRAM
+691 NSTMPFIRAM

-712 GTNADIVKVAMKMI
+712 GTSADIIKLAMKMI
-726 DERIEKEGLSDKV
+726 DEKVEKEKLGQKV

-748 LVYEMEESVV
+748 LIFEIEESLV
-758 EKIVPIIEDI
+758 EKIAPEIQKI
-768 MEHVLENSFIHYK
+768 MEHVLENSFIKYK
-781 PEVPIEVNFAIG
+781 PEVPLDVNFAVG
-793 DNWGEL
+793 NNWGEL

>member
-1 MGNQTV
+1 MENK
-7 SNRMAK
+7 N
-13 DKKRRIVLLDTHAII
+13 KKRIVLLDTHAII

-41 SGEPTG
+41 SREPTG
-47 ALYGV
+47 ALYGL
-52 STMILSIVSS
+52 STMILSILGT

-100 QIKKSRA
+100 QIKKSRD
-107 LMDAFGIPY
+107 LMDAFSIPY
-116 YEMKGYEADDLLGTL
+116 YEKKGYEADDLLGTL
-131 SEILKKDKE
+131 AEILKKDKD

-155 VDGKRVQVFTLK
+155 VDKKAVQVFTLK

-222 EFGTIENIYKKL
+222 EFGTIEDIYKRLGKD
-234 KKNKEDFKKAGITD
+234 KTAFKKAGITD
-248 RIIKLLEEGEEE
+248 RIVKLLEEGQEE
-260 ALFSKTLATIMRE
+260 ALFSKTLATIMRD
-273 VPVDFSLPK
+273 VPVEFSMPEK
-282 KVWKESASI
+282 KWKDSANL
-291 ENIEKVFGQFEF
+291 ENIEKVCERFEF
-303 KSLIPRFKKA
+303 KSLAGRFKKV
-313 LTGEDVVEVKE
+313 LTGESAPEVKE
-324 DVQKTQDVSNE
+324 DVQESQNVSDE
-335 ELRKVSIA
+335 DLRKVSIA
-343 LWLVDSEKIN
+343 LWLIDSEKIN
-353 PKMDDILHF
+353 AKMDDILNF
-362 AKTNNFNDAKK
+362 AKTKNFDEAKK
-373 FIWTEVKK
+373 IIWKEVKK
-381 KNLEKVYEEIEAP
+381 RNLEKVYEEIEAP
-394 IIPVIKKMEDHGVIL
+394 IIPVIKKMQDRGVRL
-409 DTKYLKKLSTEYH
+409 DTKYLKRLSTEYH
-422 KQLEILEKEIY
+422 KKLEILEKDIY
-433 TLAKEEFN
+433 ELAGEEFN

-448 SEILFTKMGL
+448 SEILFTKMAL

-478 EKLEEEYEIIKKIID
+478 EKLEDEYPIIKKIMD

-501 STYIDTLPLLV
+501 STYIDVLPELV

-539 QNIPIRS
+539 QNIPTRS
-546 DLGRAIRNAF
+546 DLGRAIRDAF
-556 VAERGWKLVS
+556 VAEPGWKLVS
-566 FDYSQIELRIAAMF
+566 FDYSQVELRIAAMF
-580 SGDEYMIKTFNEGK
+580 SGDEYMIRTFKEGK

-599 VAAKVFNVSE
+599 VAAKVFGVTE
-609 DKVDREMRRMAKI
+609 DKVDKEMRRMAKI

-658 KSIKDYL
+658 SSIKNYL
-665 DDTKNFVRKFG
+665 DDTKNFVRKFS

-712 GTNADIVKVAMKMI
+712 GTNADIVKVAMKMV

-748 LVYEMEESVV
+748 LIYEIKADVA
-758 EKIVPIIEDI
+758 EKVAPIIEDI
-768 MEHVLENSFIHYK
+768 MEHVLENSFIKYK
-781 PEVPIEVNFAIG
+781 PEVPLDVNFAVG
-793 DNWGEL
+793 NNWGEL

>member
-1 MGNQTV
+1 
-7 SNRMAK
+7 
-13 DKKRRIVLLDTHAII
+13 
-28 HRAYHALPDFATA
+28 
-41 SGEPTG
+41 
-47 ALYGV
+47 
-52 STMILSIVSS
+52 
-62 LNPDYIIACY
+62 
-72 DMPGGTFRSEATA
+72 
-85 TYKANRKKNDDELND
+85 
-100 QIKKSRA
+100 
-107 LMDAFGIPY
+107 MDAFSIPY
-116 YEMKGYEADDLLGTL
+116 YEKKGYEADDLLGTL
-131 SEILKKDKE
+131 AEILKKDKD

-155 VDGKRVQVFTLK
+155 VDKKAVQVFTLK

-190 LLPDYKGLRGD
+190 MLPDYKGLRGD

-222 EFGTIENIYKKL
+222 EFGTIEDIYKKL
-234 KKNKEDFKKAGITD
+234 AKDKTAFKKAGITD
-248 RIIKLLEEGEEE
+248 RIVKLLEEGQEE
-260 ALFSKTLATIMRE
+260 ALFSKTLATIMRD
-273 VPVDFSLPK
+273 VPVDFSMPEK
-282 KVWKESASI
+282 KWKYSANL
-291 ENIEKVFGQFEF
+291 ENIEKVCERFEF
-303 KSLIPRFKKA
+303 KSLAGRFKKV
-313 LTGEDVVEVKE
+313 LTGESTPEVKE
-324 DVQKTQDVSNE
+324 DVQESQNVSDE
-335 ELRKVSIA
+335 DLRKVSIA
-343 LWLVDSEKIN
+343 LWLIDSEKIN
-353 PKMDDILHF
+353 AKMDDILNF
-362 AKTNNFNDAKK
+362 AKTKNFDEAKK
-373 FIWTEVKK
+373 VIWKEVKK
-381 KNLEKVYEEIEAP
+381 RNLEKVYEEIEAP
-394 IIPVIKKMEDHGVIL
+394 IIPVIKKMQDRGVRL
-409 DTKYLKKLSTEYH
+409 DTAYLKKLSTEYH
-422 KQLEILEKEIY
+422 KKLEILEKDIY
-433 TLAKEEFN
+433 KLAGEEFN

-448 SEILFTKMGL
+448 SEILFTKMAL

-478 EKLEEEYEIIKKIID
+478 EKLEEEYPIIKKIID

-501 STYIDTLPLLV
+501 STYIDVLPALV

-539 QNIPIRS
+539 QNIPTRS
-546 DLGRAIRNAF
+546 DLGRAIRDAF
-556 VAERGWKLVS
+556 VAEPGWKLVS
-566 FDYSQIELRIAAMF
+566 FDYSQVELRIAAMF
-580 SGDEYMIKTFNEGK
+580 SGDEYMIRTFKEGK

-599 VAAKVFNVSE
+599 VAAKVFKVPE
-609 DKVDREMRRMAKI
+609 DKVDKEMRRMAKI

-658 KSIKDYL
+658 SSIKDYL

-712 GTNADIVKVAMKMI
+712 GTSADIIKLAMKMV

-748 LVYEMEESVV
+748 LIYEIKEDVV
-758 EKIVPIIEDI
+758 EKVAPIIEDI
-768 MEHVLENSFIHYK
+768 MEHVLENSFIKYK
-781 PEVPIEVNFAIG
+781 PEVPLDVNFAVG
-793 DNWGEL
+793 NNWGEL

>member
-1 MGNQTV
+1 MKENK
-7 SNRMAK
+7 S
-13 DKKRRIVLLDTHAII
+13 KKRIVLLDTHAII
-28 HRAYHALPDFATA
+28 HRAYHALPDFSTS

-47 ALYGV
+47 ALYGL
-52 STMILSIVSS
+52 STMILNLVSS

-72 DMPGGTFRSEATA
+72 DMPGGTFRSEVAV
-85 TYKANRKKNDDELND
+85 TYKANRKKGDDELID
-100 QIKKSRA
+100 QIKKSRS

-116 YEMKGYEADDLLGTL
+116 YEKKGFEADDLLGTL
-131 SEILKKDKE
+131 AEILKKDKT
-140 NEIII
+140 NEVIIA
-145 SSGDMDTLQL
+145 SGDMDTLQL
-155 VDGKRVQVFTLK
+155 VHKKQVKVFTLK
-167 RGLTDTVLYDE
+167 KGLNDTILYDE
-178 KAVKE
+178 DAVKE
-183 RFGFGPK
+183 RFGFGPE

-222 EFGTIENIYKKL
+222 TFGKIEDIYKKL
-234 KKNKEDFKKAGITD
+234 KKDKKVFKEVGITD
-248 RIIKLLEEGEEE
+248 RIVKLLEEGEEE
-260 ALFSKTLATIMRE
+260 ALFSKTLATIVRD
-273 VPVDFSLPK
+273 VPLEFNFPEK
-282 KVWKESASI
+282 KWQDGVSF
-291 ENIEKVFGQFEF
+291 ENIEKICQRFEF
-303 KSLIPRFKKA
+303 RSLPARFRKI
-313 LTGEDVVEVKE
+313 LTGEDAPEEKPEEVLNVPE
-324 DVQKTQDVSNE
+324 D

-343 LWLVDSEKIN
+343 LWLIDSEKTN
-353 PKMDDILHF
+353 PKLEDILNF
-362 AKTNNFNDAKK
+362 AKTRDFDEAKK
-373 FIWTEVKK
+373 AIWKEVKK
-381 KNLEKVYEEIEAP
+381 RNLEKVYEEIEAP
-394 IIPVIKKMEDHGVIL
+394 IIPVISKMEKRGVLL
-409 DTKYLKKLSTEYH
+409 DVKYLKDLGKKYH
-422 KQLEILEKEIY
+422 KDLEIIEKEIY
-433 TLAKEEFN
+433 KLAGEEFN

-448 SEILFTKMGL
+448 SLVLFEKMGL

-478 EKLEEEYEIIKKIID
+478 EKLVDENKIIEKIIE

-501 STYIDTLPLLV
+501 STYIDVLPSLV
-512 KEDGRLHAEFIQH
+512 KEDGRLHADFIQH

-539 QNIPIRS
+539 QNIPTRT
-546 DLGRAIRNAF
+546 DLGRVIRNAF
-556 VAERGWKLVS
+556 VAEKKWKLVS

-594 DIHAA
+594 DIHSA
-599 VAAKVFNVSE
+599 VAAKVFNVSP

-658 KSIKDYL
+658 SSIKDYL

-691 NSTLPFIRAM
+691 NSKLPFIRAM

-712 GTNADIVKVAMKMI
+712 GTSADIIKIAMKMV
-726 DERIEKEGLSDKV
+726 DEWVEKEGLSLKV

-748 LVYEMEESVV
+748 LIYEVSEDVV
-758 EKIVPIIEDI
+758 QKVAPAIKDI
-768 MEHVLENSFIHYK
+768 MEHVLENSFIKYK
-781 PEVPIEVNFAIG
+781 PEIPLDVNYMVG